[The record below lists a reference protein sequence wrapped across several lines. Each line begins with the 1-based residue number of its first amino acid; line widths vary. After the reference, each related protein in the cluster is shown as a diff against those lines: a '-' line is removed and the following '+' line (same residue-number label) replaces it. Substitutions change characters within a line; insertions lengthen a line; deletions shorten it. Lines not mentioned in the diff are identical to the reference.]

1 MKRVALA
8 VVAASLSLA
17 STASAKNE
25 CVETSDI
32 TGDKVCGRYG
42 DRWSTERTFP
52 IVVGVGLW
60 SGHVEPVGRTWS
72 GSIGT
77 DHPSRFGIAGSAIGM
92 RAMTD
97 VGFDFRLHA
106 FASRSIYLGVDWAFA
121 MGAAQTTIAP
131 TAGWELR
138 DRPTLD
144 WVHAR
149 LATVVGGRIPLGRL
163 SLRVET
169 LVGVQVVALK
179 VEGRKDGAEWTQ
191 GSLTSFALLLEP
203 RVAVDLWTSPW
214 ATVSAWGGQ
223 SFVHPAERSMGV
235 SFALHGRAF
244 DGKLTL

>member
-1 MKRVALA
+1 MRRAPFA
-8 VVAASLSLA
+8 VVLASLTFVSV
-17 STASAKNE
+17 ASAKSE
-25 CVETSDI
+25 CIERSDV
-32 TGDKVCGRYG
+32 TGDKVCSRYG
-42 DRWSTERTFP
+42 SGWSVERTFP
-52 IVVGVGLW
+52 IAIGVGLW
-60 SGHVEPVGRTWS
+60 SGHVVPAGRTWS
-72 GSIGT
+72 GSIGKEN
-77 DHPSRFGIAGSAIGM
+77 PSRFGVHGSAIGM
-92 RAMTD
+92 RAMND

-121 MGAAQTTIAP
+121 MGAAQTTLAS

-169 LVGVQVVALK
+169 LVGVQVVALS
-179 VEGRKDGAEWTQ
+179 VEGRKDGGEWTQ

-203 RVAVDLWTSPW
+203 RVAVDLWTNPW
-214 ATVSAWGGQ
+214 STVSVWAGQ

-235 SFALHGRAF
+235 SFALHGRSF